1 MDKYLISEE
10 TEISAEFS
18 DVDAMQVVWHG
29 NYVKYLE
36 IARCALLDKIGYGY
50 KEMVKD
56 GFAFPVTTL
65 NLKYVRSL
73 RFGEKAIV
81 KSFLLEYENRIKIK
95 YEIYNS
101 NGELTTKAETTQ
113 MALNL
118 ETNESQFESPSL
130 FIQRVEKL
138 LNEVKYES

>member
-1 MDKYLISEE
+1 M
-10 TEISAEFS
+10 
-18 DVDAMQVVWHG
+18 
-29 NYVKYLE
+29 
-36 IARCALLDKIGYGY
+36 LDKIGYGY